1 MIGRMKCKIELVT
14 REINKKKDKNR
25 IRREIKTEEDRG
37 RKELNQEKQ
46 NEAKKITETWPTL
59 DLKFEKLNL

>member
-25 IRREIKTEEDRG
+25 IRREIKTEEGRG

-46 NEAKKITETWPTL
+46 NQIH
-59 DLKFEKLNL
+59 